1 MVHKAWILQKM
12 IVGESDII
20 VTLFLENGKKL
31 QAIAKSALKRDSKLR
46 AHLEPHRI
54 VEVLLTGNMV
64 KPTLAECVAVVSP
77 LTMEHRLFAEQYS
90 LILESFGETM
100 DHEETVRLLEF
111 TLEKM
116 KKTGDVTKLHAQ
128 TIHTLFSYAG
138 IEMVLGACVEC
149 GKRESGEWYYGE
161 KNGGITCE
169 NCRYSEDRAL
179 PANMPPEEV
188 IRILWKHGQFFAIK
202 PLKNKREIA

>member
-1 MVHKAWILQKM
+1 VHKAWITHKM

-46 AHLEPHRI
+46 PHLEPHRI
-54 VEVLLTGNMV
+54 VEVLLTGNTI
-64 KPTLAECVAVVSP
+64 KPTLAECVAVASP
-77 LTMEHRLFAEQYS
+77 LTMEHRIFAEQYS

-100 DHEETVRLLEF
+100 DHGETIRLLDF
-111 TLEKM
+111 TLKKM
-116 KKTGDVTKLHAQ
+116 KKTQDVIKLHTQ

-149 GKRESGEWYYGE
+149 GKQESGEWYYGE

-169 NCRYSEDRAL
+169 NCKYHEDRAL
-179 PANMPPEEV
+179 PVQMSHEEV
-188 IRILWKHGQFFAIK
+188 LRMLWKHGQFFAIK